1 MLDLKTMM
9 KGMGYLQTIGLEQK
23 EEWAIAVWLDILN
36 EKGDHISEA
45 EKVHMNPEEYVNAC
59 KYLAARHKSFYPG
72 DNIPALLLER
82 VETRRNELKRIARKK
97 REDQAELEDKAYR
110 QKRLAE
116 HKSGGGEFKGFGKVD
131 FKEIV
136 NERQRGVKAAG

>member
-1 MLDLKTMM
+1 MLDLKTLM

-23 EEWAIAVWLDILN
+23 EEWAMAVWLDILN
-36 EKGDHISEA
+36 ENGEHISEA

-82 VETRRNELKRIARKK
+82 VETRRSEMKRIARKE
-97 REDQAELEDKAYR
+97 REDQLELEDKAYR

-116 HKSGGGEFKGFGKVD
+116 HKRGDGEFKGFEKIV